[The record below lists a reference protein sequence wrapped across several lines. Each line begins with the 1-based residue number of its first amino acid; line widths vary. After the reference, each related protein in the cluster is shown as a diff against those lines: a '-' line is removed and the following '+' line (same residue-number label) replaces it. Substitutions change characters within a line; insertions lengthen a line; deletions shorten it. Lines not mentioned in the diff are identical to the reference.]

1 MNRVSRFPEPTRSSR
16 RARAWLVIGSLAGLG
31 LAALGMLDATWS
43 RGLPSD
49 AIARVNDVFLR
60 RDDYARALA
69 GVAADRRAPLSEADR
84 RYVLDRLIDE
94 ELLVQHAL
102 ELDLA
107 RLDRRVRTDLVAAMI
122 QYLTAGAEDRDPT
135 PAELRSFLE
144 ENADRFA
151 RPGRIRIRRILIR
164 SEPLRTDE
172 EARERAALAF
182 ARIRSGEGFDR
193 VRSDLGDEEIA
204 ALPDSFLSPTK
215 LREHLGD
222 SLTREAMALEVGRV
236 SEPLRYATGYHVLQI
251 VAREPRRQPDPTHI
265 DEELRAEWRREQQD
279 RALRRELDRLREMAR
294 IERGL
299 PEP

>member
-1 MNRVSRFPEPTRSSR
+1 
-16 RARAWLVIGSLAGLG
+16 VIGALTGLG
-31 LAALGMLDATWS
+31 LAALGLLDPTWS
-43 RGLPSD
+43 HGLPPD
-49 AIARVNDVFLR
+49 AIARVNDAFLR

-84 RYVLDRLIDE
+84 RHVLDRLIDE

-122 QYLTAGAEDRDPT
+122 QYLAAGAEDRDPT

-151 RPGRIRIRRILIR
+151 RPGRIRLRRILIR

-182 ARIRSGEGFDR
+182 ARIRSGEAFDR
-193 VRSDLGDEEIA
+193 IRSDLGDEEIA
-204 ALPDSFLSPTK
+204 PLPDSFLSPTK

-222 SLTREAMALEVGRV
+222 SLAREAMALEVGRV
-236 SEPLRYATGYHVLQI
+236 SEPLRSAAGYHVLQI
-251 VAREPRRQPDPTHI
+251 VAREPRRQPDSAHI
-265 DEELRAEWRREQQD
+265 DEDLRAEWRREQQD

-299 PEP
+299 PGP